1 MGQRTKQRRKAVVM
15 GSIMESSVLMRLSF
29 SRLGNVRKGD
39 LGQVETD
46 ADKGRLK
53 LGKVLFTGP
62 SYAAIVSADNALQA
76 WVLGRSIAVDA
87 GFRGVSILPLV
98 LLPEVE
104 EGLKSAAAK
113 RERLVDSFMESY
125 ESERELAR
133 VRLNGQFK
141 ESDYPPA
148 EKARAA
154 FGLAWSYVTFKVPD
168 VLPDDVRAREGEK
181 LQARFADMEAECR
194 EALRVG
200 LGDLVGHLAERLAV
214 GPDGKP
220 RIFRDSAVENLAEF
234 LRLFSARDITNDS
247 ELRAL
252 AEKAQSII
260 AGVNGNA
267 LRDLRSVRER
277 VKSGL
282 ESVKSA
288 VDALIV
294 SQPRRK
300 FDLGE

>member
-1 MGQRTKQRRKAVVM
+1 MS
-15 GSIMESSVLMRLSF
+15 SIMESSVLMRLSF

-87 GFRGVSILPLV
+87 GFRGVSILPLG
-98 LLPEVE
+98 LLDEVE
-104 EGLKSAAAK
+104 QGLKAAAVK
-113 RERLVDSFMESY
+113 RGRLVDSFLESY
-125 ESERELAR
+125 QSERDLAR
-133 VRLNGQFK
+133 VRLNGQFR
-141 ESDYPPA
+141 ESDYPS
-148 EKARAA
+148 EDKARAA
-154 FGLAWSYVTFKVPD
+154 FALSWSYVTFKVPES
-168 VLPDDVRAREGEK
+168 LPDSVRAREGEK
-181 LQARFADMEAECR
+181 LQARFADIESECR

-200 LGDLVGHLAERLAV
+200 LGDLVGHLAERLTV
-214 GPDGKP
+214 GADGKKQ
-220 RIFRDSAVENLAEF
+220 IFRDSAVENLSEF
-234 LRLFSARDITNDS
+234 LRLFAARDVTNDV
-247 ELRAL
+247 ELREL
-252 AEKAQSII
+252 AEKAQAII

-282 ESVKSA
+282 DSVKRA
-288 VDALIV
+288 VDNLIV

-300 FDLGE
+300 FDLAD